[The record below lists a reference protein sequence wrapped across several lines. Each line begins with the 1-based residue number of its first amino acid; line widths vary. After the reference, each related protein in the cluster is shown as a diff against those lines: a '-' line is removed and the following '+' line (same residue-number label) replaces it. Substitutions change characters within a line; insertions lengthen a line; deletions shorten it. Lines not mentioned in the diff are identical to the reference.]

1 MTIIEKYYAMNRA
14 LNVALAAGGS
24 GPAARVYK
32 YGAVPKGVAYP
43 YFQSTY
49 RVTYRQPFAS
59 SVSGVLT
66 DFEYILNFFT
76 AAPHDEANDAALF
89 APYETA
95 RELITSPESFIWSGI
110 ASVLSH
116 EETPEFS
123 FKGGLE
129 VLQRGLIFACQ
140 TVTAFVS
147 SIHGGEEVTVD
158 EVVDTIE
165 KSLEY
170 EE

>member
-1 MTIIEKYYAMNRA
+1 MTIIEKYYAMNKA
-14 LNVALAAGGS
+14 LNKALAAGGS
-24 GPAARVYK
+24 GPAVRVYK
-32 YGAVPKGVAYP
+32 YGTVPKGATYP

-49 RVTYRQPFAS
+49 RVTYRQPYAS

-76 AAPHDEANDAALF
+76 AAPNDEANDAALF
-89 APYETA
+89 EPYEIA
-95 RELITSPESFIWSGI
+95 RELITSPESFIWTGI
-110 ASVLSH
+110 ATVLSH
-116 EETPEFS
+116 DETPEFN

-129 VLQRGLIFACQ
+129 VLMRGLVFTCQ
-140 TVTAFVS
+140 TVTTFVS
-147 SIHGGEEVTVD
+147 SLHGGEEITVD